1 MRWWDQIY
9 PWLDLVLITPYRLF
23 GNPVA
28 GFYFGTFVLCMWCI
42 FLGEITFRAASGF
55 NREYLQGLRRAMTRM
70 HNLSIKAL
78 MLKDKENYQACN
90 KEANEAFGKYFFNMI
105 TLGAAVL
112 WPIPFALAWMNTRFG
127 NIELDIL
134 FPMPLL
140 GDSVTF
146 SAVMIPMY
154 ILCRILWAKLKR
166 RFSGFLF
173 PPDASTGDPEDE
185 EMISMREVDRQGGV
199 PERFW
204 RSNQPGE

>member
-9 PWLDLVLITPYRLF
+9 PWLDLVLITPYRFF

-42 FLGEITFRAASGF
+42 FLGEITFRVASGF
-55 NREYLQGLRRAMTRM
+55 NREYLKGLRRAMTRM

-90 KEANEAFGKYFFNMI
+90 KEANEAFGKYFFNML

-112 WPIPFALAWMNTRFG
+112 WPIPFALAWMNARFG
-127 NIELDIL
+127 HVELELL
-134 FPMPLL
+134 FPLPFL
-140 GDSVTF
+140 GHSASF
-146 SAVMIPMY
+146 PAVMIPMY

-173 PPDASTGDPEDE
+173 PPDASGSDPEGE
-185 EMISMREVDRQGGV
+185 EMINMREVDRHGGV

-204 RSNQPGE
+204 RSNHPGE